1 MADLN
6 LVKELRARTN
16 SGFAD
21 CKKALEATNWDLEAA
36 VEWLRE
42 NGIAKAAKKAGRIA
56 AEGLVAIAG
65 DDKEA
70 VLVELNSETDFAAK
84 NEKFGKLLSE
94 IAQAVLNSNA
104 TSHEE
109 ILQAKLA
116 SGETIEQACAN
127 ATATIGEKIS
137 FRRSLKVTATEGE
150 VLGRYVHAN
159 NLVGAIVKVKGSDA
173 EAARAVAMHLSA
185 MNPEFVLLSDIPA
198 KRLEDI
204 KSQFTEPANFAS
216 KPANIQEQIKNGW
229 LNKQLSE
236 IVLVKQPFVMDD
248 GLSVEQYLKNHNCE
262 LLAAYRFEVGEGI
275 EKAQSNFAA
284 EVMSIVK

>member
-94 IAQAVLNSNA
+94 IAQAVLN
-104 TSHEE
+104 
-109 ILQAKLA
+109 
-116 SGETIEQACAN
+116 
-127 ATATIGEKIS
+127 
-137 FRRSLKVTATEGE
+137 
-150 VLGRYVHAN
+150 
-159 NLVGAIVKVKGSDA
+159 
-173 EAARAVAMHLSA
+173 
-185 MNPEFVLLSDIPA
+185 
-198 KRLEDI
+198 
-204 KSQFTEPANFAS
+204 
-216 KPANIQEQIKNGW
+216 
-229 LNKQLSE
+229 
-236 IVLVKQPFVMDD
+236 
-248 GLSVEQYLKNHNCE
+248 
-262 LLAAYRFEVGEGI
+262 
-275 EKAQSNFAA
+275 
-284 EVMSIVK
+284 